1 MYNEIQVLAN
11 QLCRQFFANQHLKP
25 FHEVVKFFSMG
36 ALFFKFRS
44 RGDFNKL
51 LKSQRER
58 NLKKKMNDK
67 RCTFNYPAISLSFVI
82 IVCINYILY
91 ILLPLG
97 DEVY

>member
-1 MYNEIQVLAN
+1 
-11 QLCRQFFANQHLKP
+11 
-25 FHEVVKFFSMG
+25 MG
-36 ALFFKFRS
+36 ALFLKFRS

-58 NLKKKMNDK
+58 NFKKKMNDE
-67 RCTFNYPAISLSFVI
+67 RCTFNYPAIALSFVI

-97 DEVY
+97 DEVYL